1 MAINGVSDRSR
12 IFNLVDPDGDDG
24 LEWDSDVDRGSST
37 ALFFGPEFEP
47 TSPLAVVFHLE
58 PGSADKLRA
67 MHVHGADAVNLV
79 LAGSMKMDN
88 VWLTPGMAKCTPAGV
103 AYGDAEVGP
112 DGVTFIEFLSAR
124 SGVQQTYQ
132 DPDLQAEFEAHPH
145 HRLTRLVAMGAIE
158 ADRVRPG
165 LDLDTIA

>member
-1 MAINGVSDRSR
+1 MAINGISDRSQ
-12 IFNLVDPDGDDG
+12 IFHLVDPEADDG
-24 LEWDSDVDRGSST
+24 LEWDSDVDRGRST

-47 TSPLAVVFHLE
+47 TSPLAAVFHLE
-58 PGSADKLRA
+58 PGSADELRA

-79 LAGSMKMDN
+79 LAGSMKMDG

-112 DGVTFIEFLSAR
+112 DGVTFIEFLAAR

-132 DPDLQAEFEAHPH
+132 NPELQRAFESHPH
-145 HRLTRLVAMGAIE
+145 HRLTRLLAMGAIE
-158 ADRVRPG
+158 GDRVRPG
-165 LDLDTIA
+165 LDLDDIA